1 MKLLILGGTS
11 DAIKLCKQALVRYEV
26 IYSIKGHVRQPQL
39 NCQIHSGGFAG
50 TQDIMAFLLQQQID
64 YILDATHPYAVTIS
78 NHAKLAAKYCAIP
91 CLHYI
96 RPAWQQ
102 QKNDRWTF
110 FNNMTQLI
118 SLIASNE
125 NNKARLFFTIGQL
138 TDEFIANKSSQQRYI
153 IRSAVTSTIRKT
165 NNIHWIKSI
174 GPFALENEQ
183 KLFDDYQIDALIS
196 KNSGGESIAAKIQ
209 VARERNLPVYML
221 ERPMFHSEYPVFHS
235 ISAML
240 STIISSRN
248 CCADLPCREQITLP
262 SRLL

>member
-1 MKLLILGGTS
+1 MKVLILGGTS

-39 NCQIHSGGFAG
+39 NCQIHSGGFGG
-50 TQDIMAFLLQQQID
+50 TQGMVAFLQQQQID

-102 QKNDRWTF
+102 QENDRWIF
-110 FNNMTQLI
+110 FNNMAQLT

-138 TDEFIANKSSQQRYI
+138 TDEFIANKSPQQRYI
-153 IRSAVTSTIRKT
+153 VRSALASSISQT
-165 NNIHWIKSI
+165 NNIHRIKSI
-174 GPFALENEQ
+174 GPFALEDER

-196 KNSGGESIAAKIQ
+196 KNSGGESVAAKIR

-221 ERPMFHSEYPVFHS
+221 ERPEFQSEYAIFHS
-235 ISAML
+235 ISEML
-240 STIISSRN
+240 LAVAKHSLLEHISRK
-248 CCADLPCREQITLP
+248 IP
-262 SRLL
+262 SA